1 MPDYQVQSVPIE
13 GMHCD
18 ACVRR
23 VTAALAGVAGVRVHR
38 VEIGRAEV
46 LAEPATHGRIQ
57 AAIEDAG
64 FTLPANAPR

>member
-1 MPDYQVQSVPIE
+1 MADYEIHSVPID

-23 VTAALAGVAGVRVHR
+23 ITAALAQVPGVRVHR

-46 LAEPATHGRIQ
+46 MAEPAVHPKVY

-64 FTLPANAPR
+64 YTLPKPNA